1 MPKGTL
7 YETWP
12 PDHPA
17 LKTEVVIW
25 IPNEHQRRMYREWKL
40 RSDKQAGR
48 TEKSASA
55 LRSADSEVR
64 DAIDSER
71 TEREG

>member
-17 LKTEVVIW
+17 LNTQVVIW
-25 IPNEHQRRMYREWKL
+25 IPTERQRRMYREWQQRKAKL
-40 RSDKQAGR
+40 AQPMVEPSGIQHCTDRK
-48 TEKSASA
+48 A
-55 LRSADSEVR
+55 LG
-64 DAIDSER
+64 AIDPER
-71 TEREG
+71 TEEEV